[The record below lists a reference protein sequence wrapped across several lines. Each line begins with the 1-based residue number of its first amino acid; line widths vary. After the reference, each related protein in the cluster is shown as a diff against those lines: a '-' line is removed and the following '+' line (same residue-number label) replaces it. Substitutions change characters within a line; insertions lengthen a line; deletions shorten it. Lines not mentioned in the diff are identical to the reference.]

1 MRGGETPEEAE
12 ARIQALVAAR
22 QKKVDDAALAERQ
35 RNSAQ
40 LRAQGVQANRSRT
53 DVEPLSRV
61 RGIPGLPSPPSLL
74 PPKANAGRRR
84 RSRKTRRYARRTR

>member
-1 MRGGETPEEAE
+1 MRGGETPEEA
-12 ARIQALVAAR
+12 AAAAAAAR
-22 QKKVDDAALAERQ
+22 QKKVDDDVLAERQ

-40 LRAQGVQANRSRT
+40 LRAQGVQASRT
-53 DVEPLSRV
+53 TSAPRSTV
-61 RGIPGLPSPPSLL
+61 RDIGLPKPPSVL

>member
-40 LRAQGVQANRSRT
+40 LRAQGVQASRSRPGADLT
-53 DVEPLSRV
+53 RV
-61 RGIPGLPSPPSLL
+61 RGIQGLPSPPSVL